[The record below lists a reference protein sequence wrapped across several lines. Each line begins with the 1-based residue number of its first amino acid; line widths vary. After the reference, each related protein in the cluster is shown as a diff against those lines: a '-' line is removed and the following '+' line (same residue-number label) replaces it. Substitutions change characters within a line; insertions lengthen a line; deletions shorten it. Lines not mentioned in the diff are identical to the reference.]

1 MERERGGETQRKAE
15 DRERKS
21 KRVRC
26 VTGKLNQEI
35 GQDDRGRWKA
45 YKQGAI
51 ASYILILLH
60 TNALISH
67 HKVKKTV

>member
-35 GQDDRGRWKA
+35 GQDDRGRVEGIQTRC
-45 YKQGAI
+45 YSI
-51 ASYILILLH
+51 LH
-60 TNALISH
+60 TDTSSH
-67 HKVKKTV
+67 QRFDITS